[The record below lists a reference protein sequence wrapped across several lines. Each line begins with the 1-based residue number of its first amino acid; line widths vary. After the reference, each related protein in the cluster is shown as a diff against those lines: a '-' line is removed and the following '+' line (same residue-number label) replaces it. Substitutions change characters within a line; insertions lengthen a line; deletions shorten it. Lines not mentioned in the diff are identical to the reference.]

1 MKNALGRDTTLW
13 TAFTLS
19 LAVHCTALSIARGG
33 RAASSAMGG
42 AVTIRMGSITIP
54 VPAEASNAPLPTG
67 RAAADE
73 GAGPARSELRE
84 RPEEGRPRRRPV
96 LERPGPA
103 QIPAAGAARETA
115 GGADRAPLPSAG
127 ASGRSESDG
136 GGERGYLALVRGR
149 IERVKRYPAGAR
161 DKAAEGCA
169 VVRFRVSRDGG
180 VTGVRIARSSLS
192 TLLDW
197 EAQATVRRAAPLPP
211 IPDEIQRDSWDLR
224 IPITFETAS
233 RKPRKEEGP

>member
-13 TAFTLS
+13 TALTLS
-19 LAVHCTALSIARGG
+19 LAVHCTALSISRGG
-33 RAASSAMGG
+33 RAASSAMGD
-42 AVTIRMGSITIP
+42 AVTIRMGSIAVP

-67 RAAADE
+67 QAAADE
-73 GAGPARSELRE
+73 GDGPARSELRE
-84 RPEEGRPRRRPV
+84 RPEEGRPA
-96 LERPGPA
+96 LERAGPA
-103 QIPAAGAARETA
+103 QIPAAGATRETA
-115 GGADRAPLPSAG
+115 EGADRAPLPSPG

-136 GGERGYLALVRGR
+136 GGERGYLSLVRER

-169 VVRFRVSRDGG
+169 VVRFRVARDGG
-180 VTGVRIARSSLS
+180 VTGVRLARSSLS

-211 IPDEIQRDSWDLR
+211 IPDEIQRDSWDLQ